1 MEERKGILVS
11 LLAMLCSLLLLGGK
25 CVQDAQNAARLHAE
39 ATAIAARAE
48 AHAAGVPEPQELPQ
62 TPAPNSE
69 WPVALSV
76 VVSLALIVVWL
87 ALIVGALAFIACAYM
102 ADEPVPARLTAL
114 ALLVAAL
121 MNQMVMV

>member
-1 MEERKGILVS
+1 
-11 LLAMLCSLLLLGGK
+11 
-25 CVQDAQNAARLHAE
+25 
-39 ATAIAARAE
+39 
-48 AHAAGVPEPQELPQ
+48 
-62 TPAPNSE
+62 
-69 WPVALSV
+69 
-76 VVSLALIVVWL
+76 VWL